1 MGLEESVIYQDIFQK
16 GYQLGLREV
25 EGKIFAGIVE
35 SRLRVSLPRSLHQ
48 LIEDFSVDGHKE
60 ALSALLFE
68 VNSIADLARWR
79 RQYAAPQKRIASTQ
93 SANKNGFASAKKKSN

>member
-35 SRLRVSLPRSLHQ
+35 SRLGVSLPRALHQ
-48 LIEDFSVDGHKE
+48 LIEDFSVEGHKE

-68 VNSIADLARWR
+68 VNSPADLTRWR
-79 RQYAAPQKRIASTQ
+79 RQYALPQKRSVSTQ
-93 SANKNGFASAKKKSN
+93 SANKKGFASAKKKSN